1 MWTQVPLNLVVTS
14 PLAGHD
20 LTCLH
25 FKPIWSFLI
34 CFWQKLSSGTFVETD
49 LLESWL
55 GSAVKM
61 VHSNSVLTTLPFLHL
76 TQYFPLQ
83 DPKSF
88 KIFSRL
94 PDKETTSMTAL
105 DPPPVWRVEEG
116 RWASWNQHFFQ
127 YSPLLLH
134 NSEVIKEKLRSTSI
148 STYYFKNSQAKTE
161 LPWARVTNKTIN
173 WCIIYNE

>member
-61 VHSNSVLTTLPFLHL
+61 VHSNSPNTSPSRIPKASKFSPGFLTRKQLLWLHWTLHQCGELRREGEQAGISTFSSTVLCFYITVKWLRKSFVLL
-76 TQYFPLQ
+76 QFPLITL
-83 DPKSF
+83 
-88 KIFSRL
+88 KIHKRRL
-94 PDKETTSMTAL
+94 SCHEPE
-105 DPPPVWRVEEG
+105 
-116 RWASWNQHFFQ
+116 
-127 YSPLLLH
+127 
-134 NSEVIKEKLRSTSI
+134 
-148 STYYFKNSQAKTE
+148 
-161 LPWARVTNKTIN
+161 
-173 WCIIYNE
+173 